1 MEDSI
6 LESIK
11 KLLGAENLEEF
22 DENLVIFINGALN
35 TLTQNGVGS
44 AKGFRINGSDEKWS
58 DFITNPNIEL
68 YELCKEFVYL
78 RVKVI
83 FDPASMSSYALKAC
97 QDQANEDLWR
107 IREQADPADIFETED
122 EEDV

>member
-22 DENLVIFINGALN
+22 DDNLIIFINGSIN
-35 TLTQNGVGS
+35 TLTQNGVGNP
-44 AKGFRINGSDEKWS
+44 KGFRITGSDEVWS

-68 YELCKEFVYL
+68 YELCKEFIYL
-78 RVKVI
+78 RTKVI
-83 FDPASMSSYALKAC
+83 FDPTSMSSYALKAC

-122 EEDV
+122 EEGD